1 MGSRKMRRINEAL
14 GVPDNIL
21 KLGEQLYNKVLDII
35 NNEKDF
41 DNIMKRVY
49 TVRGGIIGDVNFKS
63 INISFNIDI
72 ESNPGYFDD
81 NEIFSYRGMSYK
93 PNDYKIES
101 SKDGKEYFQKHE
113 QNDISIDITLDFKL
127 DETFVEGFKKY
138 LPSKLYEFISSDKS
152 EFVQSLTHELM
163 HGYDFYK
170 ANVKNIKSR
179 VDYNSARESI
189 FMVGSIRPLNELFF
203 MMYYFD
209 SIENSIRASELAA
222 EIKESGIKQYEFLK
236 KFKETTVYKNIQR
249 VKNISF
255 EGIMKSL
262 STDSYMR
269 IFFNTLKANGIS
281 GDKLLRMSD
290 AAIVD
295 AFMNWFYDIIK
306 KNKSSS
312 MKDYL
317 LGDEQ
322 KLSDKQQKYFD
333 DYIRSL
339 NKHRDYKDF
348 FKSEIGILKKNA
360 DNVLRKI
367 SGVYAY
373 IPLMNSE
380 RVDLDDQVRM
390 LAKMVNKGDRGSIEL
405 AAQIADGMGI
415 DFNKY
420 VIGRYFKSSLAA
432 NKLSL
437 DVSGLIQ
444 YFEKRRNGI

>member
-1 MGSRKMRRINEAL
+1 MRTINEAL

-21 KLGEQLYNKVLDII
+21 KLGEQLYNEILDII
-35 NNEKDF
+35 KNEKNF

-49 TVRGGIIGDVNFKS
+49 TVRGGIIGDVNFKY
-63 INISFNIDI
+63 IDIRFDIDI
-72 ESNPGYFDD
+72 ESNSGYFDN
-81 NEIFSYRGMSYK
+81 NEMFLYSGMSRTG
-93 PNDYKIES
+93 DGYKIES
-101 SKDGKEYFQKHE
+101 SKDNKEYFLKNLNTLVVNIGLDLKLSEIALHSYSSD
-113 QNDISIDITLDFKL
+113 DILDNL
-127 DETFVEGFKKY
+127 HVM
-138 LPSKLYEFISSDKS
+138 ISSNKS
-152 EFVQSLTHELM
+152 EFVTDLTHELM
-163 HGYDFYK
+163 HAYDAYK
-170 ANVKNIKSR
+170 ANVKNIKGR
-179 VDYNSARESI
+179 VDYILAMKLVDSN
-189 FMVGSIRPLNELFF
+189 SIRPLNELFF
-203 MMYYFD
+203 MMYYFH
-209 SIENSIRASELAA
+209 SLENSVRASELAA
-222 EIKESGIKQYEFLK
+222 EIKQSGIKQDEFLK
-236 KFKETTVYKNIQR
+236 KFKETTVYNHIQR
-249 VKNISF
+249 VKSISF

-262 STDSYMR
+262 STDSYIR
-269 IFFNTLKANGIS
+269 IFFNTLKAIGMS
-281 GDKLLRMSD
+281 VYELVRMSD

-295 AFMNWFYDIIK
+295 TFMNWYYNNIK
-306 KNKSSS
+306 KGKSNN
-312 MKDYL
+312 MEAFL
-317 LGDEQ
+317 LDGKQ

-360 DNVLRKI
+360 DNLLRKI

-405 AAQIADGMGI
+405 ASQIADGMGI

-444 YFEKRRNGI
+444 YFKKRRNNNI

>member
-1 MGSRKMRRINEAL
+1 
-14 GVPDNIL
+14 
-21 KLGEQLYNKVLDII
+21 
-35 NNEKDF
+35 
-41 DNIMKRVY
+41 
-49 TVRGGIIGDVNFKS
+49 
-63 INISFNIDI
+63 
-72 ESNPGYFDD
+72 
-81 NEIFSYRGMSYK
+81 
-93 PNDYKIES
+93 
-101 SKDGKEYFQKHE
+101 
-113 QNDISIDITLDFKL
+113 
-127 DETFVEGFKKY
+127 
-138 LPSKLYEFISSDKS
+138 
-152 EFVQSLTHELM
+152 
-163 HGYDFYK
+163 
-170 ANVKNIKSR
+170 
-179 VDYNSARESI
+179 
-189 FMVGSIRPLNELFF
+189 
-203 MMYYFD
+203 
-209 SIENSIRASELAA
+209 
-222 EIKESGIKQYEFLK
+222 
-236 KFKETTVYKNIQR
+236 
-249 VKNISF
+249 
-255 EGIMKSL
+255 
-262 STDSYMR
+262 
-269 IFFNTLKANGIS
+269 
-281 GDKLLRMSD
+281 
-290 AAIVD
+290 
-295 AFMNWFYDIIK
+295 
-306 KNKSSS
+306 

-390 LAKMVNKGDRGSIEL
+390 LAKMVNKGDRGSVEL

-420 VIGRYFKSSLAA
+420 VIGRYFKNSLAA